1 MKKYRDTLLGRIG
14 NVQRVVGRQGLEA
27 ALITRAS
34 DIQYLTGLYFEG
46 SVFIAGRSITP
57 RFMVDSMN
65 YSLAHS
71 RLSGEGICVVNTRG
85 DRVEAL
91 RDALPPRSMKKIG
104 YQASNVSHLLYLTL
118 ARALRGSELIDSS
131 PCDTARMIKLPS
143 ELRHIRHAARE
154 TLRIWRDVSRKIAP
168 GMTEKE
174 IAALVDLGVRKR
186 GYVNSFETI
195 AASGP
200 NGAFPHAIPTDR
212 RLKKGECLLV
222 DFGIRSGGYCSDL
235 TRVWSKGRIMRK
247 IRLLLDHVLTI
258 QSTVIS
264 MIRPGVQIRKLL
276 DEVEKYIKNN
286 SLDKHV
292 LHGLGHG
299 LGLDVHEPP
308 FLSSREKSTVLKSGM
323 VITVEPGLYE
333 EGLGGVRVEDMVL
346 VKAGGCEVLTR

>member
-1 MKKYRDTLLGRIG
+1 
-14 NVQRVVGRQGLEA
+14 
-27 ALITRAS
+27 
-34 DIQYLTGLYFEG
+34 
-46 SVFIAGRSITP
+46 
-57 RFMVDSMN
+57 
-65 YSLAHS
+65 
-71 RLSGEGICVVNTRG
+71 
-85 DRVEAL
+85 
-91 RDALPPRSMKKIG
+91 
-104 YQASNVSHLLYLTL
+104 
-118 ARALRGSELIDSS
+118 
-131 PCDTARMIKLPS
+131 
-143 ELRHIRHAARE
+143 
-154 TLRIWRDVSRKIAP
+154 
-168 GMTEKE
+168 
-174 IAALVDLGVRKR
+174 
-186 GYVNSFETI
+186 
-195 AASGP
+195 
-200 NGAFPHAIPTDR
+200 
-212 RLKKGECLLV
+212 
-222 DFGIRSGGYCSDL
+222 
-235 TRVWSKGRIMRK
+235 MRK